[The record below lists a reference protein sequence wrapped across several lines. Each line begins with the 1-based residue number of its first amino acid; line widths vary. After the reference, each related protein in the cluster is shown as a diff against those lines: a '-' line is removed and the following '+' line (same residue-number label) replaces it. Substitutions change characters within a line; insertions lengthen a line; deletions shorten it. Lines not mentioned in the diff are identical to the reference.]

1 MSRSGGLE
9 KRMGKLK
16 DRLIEREEQWERIAA
31 ERGYRCV
38 GCGTV
43 LTNDEYDMYISAC
56 NGCAP
61 SLGKA

>member
-1 MSRSGGLE
+1 
-9 KRMGKLK
+9 MGKLK